1 LQGRLTGRQLD
12 HQEKLRP
19 VISPL
24 NLLLVVSVTL
34 AAFFDIRERRI
45 PNWLTLPGT
54 AIALLINI
62 LEGSAPLSQSLLGLA
77 VAMGTMFV
85 PFACGW
91 LGAGDV
97 KLLGLMGAIVGLQS
111 LPRVMFYSTVV
122 GGLLGVW
129 ALIARGAQASILM
142 RCWADV
148 KLAVLSLGSIMP
160 EPVTERTIVNASI
173 PFGVAIGLGT
183 LVALYLDPNGKWAG
197 F

>member
-1 LQGRLTGRQLD
+1 
-12 HQEKLRP
+12 

-24 NLLLVVSVTL
+24 HLLLVVSVTL
-34 AAFFDIRERRI
+34 AAFFDVRERRV

-62 LEGSAPLSQSLLGLA
+62 FAGLAQLSQSVLGFA
-77 VAMGTMFV
+77 VATGAMCV

-97 KLLGLMGAIVGLQS
+97 KLLALMGAIVGLQS
-111 LPRVMFYSTVV
+111 LPRVMFYSSVI
-122 GGLLGVW
+122 GGLLAVW
-129 ALIARGAQASILM
+129 ALIARGIQATILM
-142 RCWADV
+142 RCWTDV